1 MAGRGSNGKEYWVCD
16 GCGHHSLTEILAEK
30 HEKHCEL
37 FLLKEVQPL
46 RVARRQRVERLER
59 AKERAKARSKET
71 EVPSE
76 VNKVSSS
83 SVTEVPRHTDRSGGD
98 VADGDGELREASG
111 FIFFIGVILLL
122 GALLFPTEDVTE
134 ECGVQPVTTPE
145 EIQDYRDCMESV
157 QSQMNVV
164 KWLGGLG
171 VIFCFIG
178 IFTKIR

>member
-59 AKERAKARSKET
+59 AMERAKARSKET

-111 FIFFIGVILLL
+111 FIFFIGVVLLV

-134 ECGVQPVTTPE
+134 ECGVPPVTTPE
-145 EIQDYRDCMESV
+145 EMQVWQDCANDRV
-157 QSQMNVV
+157 NVI
-164 KWLGGLG
+164 KWMQGLG